1 MAKAIVWLLPLVLT
15 AAAWA
20 DYAVNY
26 ANADPSRWRC
36 RLCEFDKA
44 KARSGEIVVGSM
56 DSAYGETRFGRDT
69 GIDQAGQYL
78 RLDADWQATSESGT
92 VWRLAG
98 RDLGLDSRIATLAAS
113 RADRYGVEL
122 RLAQLPRRIAN
133 DGRFPFRRIAGTLAL
148 PSDWRRGF
156 AGAQTTPLVNDAASV
171 LATERR
177 HGTVGA
183 WIATTPHTHIRVG
196 YSQERKTGVVETYRD
211 AFYQA
216 AALPQPIDQRTQE
229 LLLGWRYKAERA
241 LLDVSVERRS
251 FTNGEAALVWQ
262 NPYQGL
268 VTRRSAGAPDN
279 ATDLLRLVAK
289 FQLGVRTTLRTTL
302 AGSETSQDAPF
313 LPYTTN
319 SLPTNSRL
327 DVPLPADSLN
337 GSRRSRYGRVI
348 LLTRF
353 DSGLRL
359 TVSHT
364 ADDRADRRTGA
375 AFAPVLGDLLPGA
388 AQTVRG
394 FSFKRRQTALR
405 LRYRTPRRLRLAA
418 GLVGRD
424 AARSNLEIGR
434 NRERRAYLEVSRRF
448 GAWLLSGKHSRARRG
463 AADFV
468 ANTANNPLTRRY
480 YQARRIETVWQS
492 SLRYRRGAF
501 AAGLQANAREHDYPD
516 SALGLQHAALRGW
529 NVDFVYALGHAS
541 ATASY
546 GVDGRR
552 STTTGSATFAA
563 ADWRYDTHDTVATA
577 AARLDFRVPRWRV
590 DVTLDWASSD
600 GLGSY
605 ATMFEAALSHF
616 PDLVS
621 RQRSLDIRV
630 RHRLKSGLAVLA
642 GAYIERYRA
651 KDWAIDGI
659 GAASIRNVYAAGRS
673 SPVYANR
680 LLYLSLEKPL

>member
-1 MAKAIVWLLPLVLT
+1 MTRAILWLLPLVLST
-15 AAAWA
+15 TAWA

-44 KARSGEIVVGSM
+44 TARSGAIVVGSM
-56 DSAYGETRFGRDT
+56 DSAYGEARFGRDT
-69 GIDQAGQYL
+69 GMDQAGQYL
-78 RLDADWQATSESGT
+78 RLDADWQAKSESGT
-92 VWRLAG
+92 VWRLASS
-98 RDLGLDSRIATLAAS
+98 DLGLDSRIATLAAS
-113 RADRYGVEL
+113 RSERYGVEV
-122 RLAQLPRRIAN
+122 RLAQLPRRIAK
-133 DGRFPFRRIAGTLAL
+133 DGHFPFRRTAGTLAL
-148 PSDWRRGF
+148 PSDWRRDF
-156 AGAQTTPLVNDAASV
+156 AGTQTTPPANDAASV

-177 HGTVGA
+177 RGAVGA
-183 WIATTPHTHIRVG
+183 WIATTPHTQIHAG

-229 LLLGWRYKAERA
+229 LLLGWRYRAERA
-241 LLDVSVERRS
+241 LLDMSFERRL

-289 FQLGVRTTLRTTL
+289 FQLGARTTFRATL
-302 AGSETSQDAPF
+302 AGGETSQDAPF

-319 SLPTNSRL
+319 SRL
-327 DVPLPADSLN
+327 DAPLPAASLH
-337 GSRRSRYGRVI
+337 GHRRSRYGRVI
-348 LLTRF
+348 LLTRL

-364 ADDRADRRTGA
+364 ADHRADSRIAA
-375 AFAPVLGDLLPGA
+375 AFAPVLGDLLTGA
-388 AQTVRG
+388 AQTARG
-394 FSFKRRQTALR
+394 FSFQRRQTAVR

-434 NRERRAYLEVSRRF
+434 NRERGAYLEVSRRL
-448 GAWLLSGKHSRARRG
+448 GDWQLSAKHTLARRD
-463 AADFV
+463 AANFV
-468 ANTANNPLTRRY
+468 ANTVNNPLTRRF
-480 YQARRIETVWQS
+480 YQAARNETVWQGA
-492 SLRYRRGAF
+492 LRYRRGGL
-501 AAGLQANAREHDYPD
+501 AAGLQANARDHDYPG
-516 SALGLQHAALRGW
+516 SALGLQRTAMRGW
-529 NVDFVYALGHAS
+529 NVDFAYALGHAS

-546 GVDGRR
+546 GVDSRR
-552 STTTGSATFAA
+552 STTTGSAAFVA
-563 ADWRYDTHDTVATA
+563 ADWRYDTHDAVATA
-577 AARLDFRVPRWRV
+577 AARLDFRVPRWRI
-590 DVTLDWASSD
+590 DVTLDYASSD
-600 GLGSY
+600 GLGRY
-605 ATMFEAALSHF
+605 ATMFETALSHF
-616 PDLVS
+616 PNLVS

-630 RHRLKSGLAVLA
+630 RRRLKSGLAVLA

-651 KDWAIDGI
+651 RDWAIDGI
-659 GAASIRNVYAAGRS
+659 GPTSIRNVLAAGRS

-680 LLYLSLEKPL
+680 LLYVSLEKPL